1 MNMKRWLYASAAAF
15 VVLAVLEFVVN
26 GVLLAGIYQQTAS
39 VWRPEAEM
47 VSLSWLFWLAYL
59 VFAPVFTLIYSQ
71 GFESNKEGIGQGLR
85 FGIYVGLLTAI
96 PMNLIWY
103 VVLPIPVS
111 LAVYWA
117 IAGMVEMIAMG
128 IAVGL
133 IYKK

>member
-1 MNMKRWLYASAAAF
+1 MNMNRWLYASAAAF

-103 VVLPIPVS
+103 VVLPIPAS

>member
-47 VSLSWLFWLAYL
+47 VALSWLFWLAYL

-71 GFESNKEGIGQGLR
+71 GYERNKEGIGQGLR

-103 VVLPIPVS
+103 AVLPIPAT

-117 IAGMVEMIAMG
+117 IAGMAEMIAMG

>member
-26 GVLLAGIYQQTAS
+26 GVLLAGIYMQTAS

-71 GFESNKEGIGQGLR
+71 GFESNKQGIGQGLR

-103 VVLPIPVS
+103 VVLPIPAS

-117 IAGMVEMIAMG
+117 IAGMVEMTAMG
-128 IAVGL
+128 ITVGL

>member
-15 VVLAVLEFVVN
+15 VVLAVLEFAVN
-26 GVLLAGIYQQTAS
+26 AVLLAVIYMQTAS

-71 GFESNKEGIGQGLR
+71 GFESNKQGIGQGLR

-96 PMNLIWY
+96 PLNLIWY
-103 VVLPIPVS
+103 VVLPIPAS

-117 IAGMVEMIAMG
+117 IAGMGEMIAMG
-128 IAVGL
+128 ITVGL

>member
-103 VVLPIPVS
+103 VVLPIPAS

-117 IAGMVEMIAMG
+117 IAGMVEMTAMG
-128 IAVGL
+128 LTVGL

>member
-26 GVLLAGIYQQTAS
+26 GVLLAGIYMQTAS

-71 GFESNKEGIGQGLR
+71 GFESNKQGIGQGLR

-103 VVLPIPVS
+103 VVLPIPTS

-117 IAGMVEMIAMG
+117 IAGMVEMTAMG
-128 IAVGL
+128 ITVGL

>member
-26 GVLLAGIYQQTAS
+26 GVLLAGIYMQTAS

-103 VVLPIPVS
+103 VVLPIPAS